1 MIIPIFKPG
10 LINYT
15 DHGLD
20 KPVKITENFLKNI
33 AATTSNVKLTDEH
46 KKEVI
51 GQIEN
56 FTYQNG
62 SLQIPKPEDID
73 IVDKGISPVFELNLV
88 SYDDHYLAVDG
99 ILKEAGLTSTPRNH
113 ILYNSILNP
122 EEDERMGDLNET
134 LKKALGR
141 EQEQQETIGQLKA
154 QLQSASN
161 SIKEKQGLEK
171 KLQDAEKAATDSQE
185 TIDELKKKADKFDEL
200 EKEKKE
206 GIIKE
211 LVGEDEKLGKELE
224 DLPYEKLKFLKESKI
239 INQDPKGVGS
249 KGAPGLNDDGTKKK
263 KDDEESYE
271 DWRKKQNTW

>member
-1 MIIPIFKPG
+1 MIPIFKPG

-20 KPVKITENFLKNI
+20 KPVKITEDFLRNI
-33 AATTSNVKLTDEH
+33 AATTSTVELTDEH

-51 GQIEN
+51 GEIEN
-56 FTYQNG
+56 FTYHDG
-62 SLQIPKPEDID
+62 SLQIQKPTDID

-99 ILKEAGLTSTPRNH
+99 ILKSAGLTSTPRNH

-122 EEDERMGDLNET
+122 EEDGDMGNFDET
-134 LKKALGR
+134 LRKALER
-141 EQEQQETIGQLKA
+141 EQEQQEIIGQLKA

-161 SIKEKQGLEK
+161 SLNEKQDLEK
-171 KLQDAEKAATDSQE
+171 KLQDAEKAATDSQKI
-185 TIDELKKKADKFDEL
+185 IDELKKKADAYDDL

-206 GIIKE
+206 ALIKE
-211 LVGEDEKLGKELE
+211 LVGDDENLGKELE
-224 DLPYEKLKFLKESKI
+224 DLSYEKLKFLKESKI

-249 KGAPGLNDDGTKKK
+249 RGAPGLNDDGTKKK
-263 KDDEESYE
+263 KKENEESYE

>member
-1 MIIPIFKPG
+1 MIPIFKPG

-20 KPVKITENFLKNI
+20 KPVKITEDFLRNI
-33 AATTSNVKLTDEH
+33 AAVTSSVELTDEH

-56 FTYQNG
+56 FTYQDG
-62 SLQIPKPEDID
+62 SLQIQKPEDID
-73 IVDKGISPVFELNLV
+73 IQDKGISPVFELNLV
-88 SYDDHYLAVDG
+88 SYDDHYLAIDG
-99 ILKEAGLTSTPRNH
+99 ILREAGLTSTPRNH

-122 EEDERMGDLNET
+122 EEDDDMGDMNET
-134 LKKALGR
+134 LRKALER

-161 SIKEKQGLEK
+161 SLKEKQDLET
-171 KLQDAEKAATDSQE
+171 KLRDAEKAATDNQK
-185 TIDELKKKADKFDEL
+185 TIDELKKKADAYDNI

-206 GIIKE
+206 ALIKE
-211 LVGEDEKLGKELE
+211 LVGDDENLGKELE
-224 DLPYEKLKFLKESKI
+224 DLSYEKLKFLKESKI

-249 KGAPGLNDDGTKKK
+249 RGAPGLNDDGTKKK
-263 KDDEESYE
+263 KKDDESYE
-271 DWRKKQNTW
+271 DWRKKQKTW